1 MKFFSKIL
9 LISVIYFANSSSNVF
24 FGKKKIKDFPFKFGK
39 ININPRHLNESNT
52 STIPSGEISE
62 TSSDNTTNKA
72 TDNTTDKA
80 TDNTTDKATDNITD
94 KATDK
99 STNKATENKEG
110 NSTLTENLLLG
121 FDNYKYNNSILSF
134 FAHVKYYV
142 PFVRKDTIN
151 FLLKVAK
158 RNLRNLE
165 DDEIDFICDLDSCPN
180 ACKYYCNGN
189 MTGALSNVEVILNET
204 DITPTKYAL
213 ITGKNLQNQREN
225 LIGND
230 FVIINDCN
238 KTNETDQKISITGS
252 SEGKINNS
260 TVTLYVITNN
270 NKSIPVQGQIKSDDS
285 KVEITLIPKRSVA
298 ADINNTIGVIKD
310 NKGSIDKTIY
320 LQFDKDANS
329 SINFA
334 SESYPSIRGNSR
346 GMSAG
351 AIVGIILPCFAAL
364 LGVTAIAY
372 FFGKKRPDLPPS
384 QNIANN
390 TIGVNSSTNIVN

>member
-9 LISVIYFANSSSNVF
+9 LISIFYFANSSSNVF

-52 STIPSGEISE
+52 STIPSGEKSE
-62 TSSDNTTNKA
+62 TSS
-72 TDNTTDKA
+72 DNTTDKA
-80 TDNTTDKATDNITD
+80 TDNTTDNTTDNITD
-94 KATDK
+94 NATEKATEKATDK

-121 FDNYKYNNSILSF
+121 FDNYKYNNSVLSF
-134 FAHVKYYV
+134 LAHVKYYD
-142 PFVRKDTIN
+142 PSDKKEIIN
-151 FLLKVAK
+151 VLLKVTK
-158 RNLRNLE
+158 RNLRNLK
-165 DDEIDFICDLDSCPN
+165 DDENNLICKLDSCPN
-180 ACKYYCNGN
+180 ACQYDCIGN
-189 MTGALSNVEVILNET
+189 MTGALSNVEVILNDS

-238 KTNETDQKISITGS
+238 KTNETDQNISITGS
-252 SEGKINNS
+252 SEGKFDNS

-270 NKSIPVQGQIKSDDS
+270 NKSIPVQGQIKSNDS
-285 KVEITLIPKRSVA
+285 KVEITLTPKRSVV
-298 ADINNTIGVIKD
+298 ADINNSIGVIKD
-310 NKGSIDKTIY
+310 NKGNINKTIF

-329 SINFA
+329 SINFT
-334 SESYPSIRGNSR
+334 SPSFPSIRRNSR

-351 AIVGIILPCFAAL
+351 AIVGIILPCFAVL
-364 LGVTAIAY
+364 LGVTAVAY